1 MCRVTAVA
9 LAGVGA
15 FSTSSGDSAMCY
27 EVSYHD
33 MDIVIVGYGR
43 VGARTARVLDEEG
56 HDVTVVDNDH
66 TKVERAR
73 ARGLRVIE
81 GDGSNPAVLTE
92 AGVTDADAV
101 GAITGD
107 PKLNFETCMEATE
120 LSDCRT
126 VMRVSEDFHE
136 EIYDEFERAVDEIV
150 YPERLGAAGAK
161 TAMLGGNFNAI
172 SDLTEQL
179 QLVTI
184 AVEDD
189 SPVIGGHV
197 NDLSVDGGRVY
208 AHGRARERLTI
219 PLPGTTVEA
228 GDRLAVLAE
237 TDRVVDV
244 RAALLGA

>member
-1 MCRVTAVA
+1 
-9 LAGVGA
+9 
-15 FSTSSGDSAMCY
+15 
-27 EVSYHD
+27 

-66 TKVERAR
+66 VKVERAQS
-73 ARGLRVIE
+73 RGIRVVE
-81 GDGSNPAVLTE
+81 GDGSNPSVLAE
-92 AGVTDADAV
+92 AGVADADAV

-107 PKLNFETCMEATE
+107 PKLNFEICMEATE

-136 EIYDEFERAVDEIV
+136 EIYDEFERAVDEII

-172 SDLTEQL
+172 SDLTERL

-184 AVEDD
+184 AVGDD
-189 SPVIGGHV
+189 SGVIGRHV
-197 NDLSVDGGRVY
+197 NDLTVDGGRVY
-208 AHGRARERLTI
+208 AHGRAREPLTI
-219 PLPGTTVEA
+219 PLPGTAVEA

-237 TDRVVDV
+237 TERIDDV
-244 RAALLGA
+244 RTALLEG